1 MAVSA
6 PCLPK
11 NFALAFSSAAAS
23 LAWAN
28 CSLAC
33 TSRSSTGAVIVSLF
47 QIQTKPQRAPFA
59 AIQNRIRSSSQSGFG
74 LGNHGCEAGFIV
86 YGHVGQ
92 YFAIQFDRGFL
103 RSSDKHAV
111 RTTQLA
117 ASRLATGNPESAERD
132 RKSTRLNSSH

>member
-47 QIQTKPQRAPFA
+47 QIQTEPQRAPFA

-86 YGHVGQ
+86 YGQSGSASCRERVSQ
-92 YFAIQFDRGFL
+92 YVEITVV
-103 RSSDKHAV
+103 AV
-111 RTTQLA
+111 SFKKKNKTHETTENKNA
-117 ASRLATGNPESAERD
+117 
-132 RKSTRLNSSH
+132 K